1 MVRDWFPIP
10 GQTHRR
16 QLRNKAL
23 SECDYRAE
31 RLSNRAHPQLGKTLE
46 YLTCERSA
54 PYAVRPRSNISE
66 PSNPHKFPIANFVIL
81 ITKRL
86 LSSGESLLKPAALL
100 LLTDERAGNC
110 ATVQSGLNPYF
121 GPLFDWNSFFP
132 TIRCRGARSRWNPA
146 HLPLRSPF
154 GRAHDDRGMHG
165 ALARRFFDIADLPLA
180 IIGPRKV

>member
-121 GPLFDWNSFFP
+121 GPLFDWNSFF
-132 TIRCRGARSRWNPA
+132 RQSGAAEHVLDGILLIFLCVHPLDALMMTEGCMVHSR
-146 HLPLRSPF
+146 
-154 GRAHDDRGMHG
+154 DDS
-165 ALARRFFDIADLPLA
+165 LT
-180 IIGPRKV
+180 